1 VKETFAFMLS
11 RLRNA
16 ALLALIAATLIAG
29 AGTASTLVAV
39 AAQPKESPTPTPVPT
54 PYLALELIPN
64 GTWQIIIQGRDIQYS
79 SMKLKAA
86 GTAITG
92 LWTIDKKTAYV
103 VNGVRDGTHLK
114 LDLKTSDAQDAAVVG
129 KVDATLDGIADM
141 FGIITLNGLDMP
153 FQGAQHSRVPAPVDA
168 GSPAPGGQGPP
179 GSGLPGGYPH

>member
-1 VKETFAFMLS
+1 MVL

-16 ALLALIAATLIAG
+16 VLFALVCATLVTA
-29 AGTASTLVAV
+29 AGTVSSRVAV

-79 SMKLKAA
+79 TMKLKAA

-92 LWTIDKKTAYV
+92 MWTIDKKTSYV

-114 LDLKTSDAQDAAVVG
+114 LDLKASDAQDAAVIG

-153 FQGAQHSRVPAPVDA
+153 FQGAQHSRVPPPVDA
-168 GSPAPGGQGPP
+168 PNSAPGGQPAGGPGVP
-179 GSGLPGGYPH
+179 GGGYPH

>member
-1 VKETFAFMLS
+1 MYS

-16 ALLALIAATLIAG
+16 ALLALTAAIIAAG
-29 AGTASTLVAV
+29 VGSASTLTAV

-64 GTWQIIIQGRDIQYS
+64 GTWQIIIQGRDIEYS

-92 LWTIDKKTAYV
+92 LWTLDKKTAYV
-103 VNGVRDGTHLK
+103 VAGVRDGTHLK
-114 LDLKTSDAQDAAVVG
+114 LDLKASDAQDAAIVG

-141 FGIITLNGLDMP
+141 FGIITLNGIDHP
-153 FQGAQHSRVPAPVDA
+153 FQGAQHSRAPPPVDA
-168 GSPAPGGQGPP
+168 NPQPNGGQQPGGSQPGAPGP
-179 GSGLPGGYPH
+179 GYPH

>member
-1 VKETFAFMLS
+1 MLG

-16 ALLALIAATLIAG
+16 ALFALVSAALIAA
-29 AGTASTLVAV
+29 AGTASSRVAS

-64 GTWQIIIQGRDIQYS
+64 GTWQIIVQGRDIQYS
-79 SMKLKAA
+79 TMKLKAA

-92 LWTIDKKTAYV
+92 LWTIDKKTSYV

-114 LDLKTSDAQDAAVVG
+114 LDLKASDAQDAAVVG

-153 FQGAQHSRVPAPVDA
+153 FQGAQHSRVPPPVDA
-168 GSPAPGGQGPP
+168 ANSSSGGQPPGGPGGPGP
-179 GSGLPGGYPH
+179 GGPGGGYPH

>member
-1 VKETFAFMLS
+1 MKEIFALMFS

-16 ALLALIAATLIAG
+16 ALLALIAATLVAA
-29 AGTASTLVAV
+29 AGTASTVVAV

-79 SMKLKAA
+79 TMKLKAA

-92 LWTIDKKTAYV
+92 MWTIDKKTSYV

-114 LDLKTSDAQDAAVVG
+114 LDLKASDAQDAAVVG

-153 FQGAQHSRVPAPVDA
+153 FQGAQHSRVPPPVDA
-168 GSPAPGGQGPP
+168 ASPGPGQNPS
-179 GSGLPGGYPH
+179 GSGVPGGYPH

>member
-1 VKETFAFMLS
+1 MFL

-16 ALLALIAATLIAG
+16 ILFGLISA
-29 AGTASTLVAV
+29 TLVAALSTATPRV
-39 AAQPKESPTPTPVPT
+39 AIAAQPKESPTPTPVPT

-64 GTWQIIIQGRDIQYS
+64 GTWQIIVQGRDIQYS

-92 LWTIDKKTAYV
+92 MWTIDKKTSYV

-114 LDLKTSDAQDAAVVG
+114 LDLKATDAPDAAVVG

-153 FQGAQHSRVPAPVDA
+153 FQGAQHSRVPPPVDA
-168 GSPAPGGQGPP
+168 ANSSSGGQPPGGPGGPGGP
-179 GSGLPGGYPH
+179 GVPGGGYPH

>member
-1 VKETFAFMLS
+1 MLG

-16 ALLALIAATLIAG
+16 ILFALVSATLIAA
-29 AGTASTLVAV
+29 AGTASSRVAF

-64 GTWQIIIQGRDIQYS
+64 GTWEIIVQGRDIQYS

-92 LWTIDKKTAYV
+92 LWTIDKKTSYV

-114 LDLKTSDAQDAAVVG
+114 LDLKASDAQDAAVVG

-153 FQGAQHSRVPAPVDA
+153 FQGAQHSRVPPPVDA
-168 GSPAPGGQGPP
+168 ANSSSGGQPPGGPGGPGP
-179 GSGLPGGYPH
+179 GGPGGGYPH